1 MELNQTSIC
10 YYEKKLAH
18 ISAATESADS
28 IVPDTFPDI
37 GRIVCAYGTAVIK
50 DQTPQNDRLL
60 VSGTVQ
66 TTVLYEPENGG
77 KLRRLSVP
85 VTFAHIEECEGL
97 TAESIC
103 STVCRIAAVDAE
115 AMNSR
120 KVSVSVQLCFLTEG
134 YCKAECDV
142 TESVELDGIE
152 CLSHLQSIT
161 LLEQVR
167 SYPVTIL
174 DDVQLADAAELSLLH
189 TDCTMQVSECRAMH
203 GRIIV
208 KGEAILHC
216 LAMQEDD
223 AVRVLN
229 NSTPFTQILELPE
242 AEEGALTAVHM
253 TVSEADCRL
262 ESDGMLSCT
271 ISAQAIVLLRQERK
285 LHCIEDM
292 YLPGK
297 ELAAQ
302 AEHPVLQNMPS
313 AQPFT
318 SEGSETLQTA
328 QHVSHVI
335 AAQAVCCGAKRVS
348 ESELQIKAS
357 VRVLYLSDEQQLCAV
372 QRIVPLTMPY
382 SEAGEPEDLTLSARA
397 TAAGERGL
405 LLTVTANGA
414 AATQERVTF
423 CHISALEIKPK
434 ESSHN
439 GVTLVLKQ
447 INGEERLWDIAKN
460 CGTTEQAIRCAND
473 LPAEAERVQNAML
486 LIPIQD

>member
-85 VTFAHIEECEGL
+85 VTFAHIAECEGL

-134 YCKAECDV
+134 YCKAECNV

-174 DDVQLADAAELSLLH
+174 DDIQLADAAELSLLH

-208 KGEAILHC
+208 KGEAVLHC

-229 NSTPFTQILELPE
+229 SSTPFTQILELPE
-242 AEEGALTAVHM
+242 AEEDALTAVRM

-271 ISAQAIVLLRQERK
+271 ISAQAMVLLRQERR
-285 LHCIEDM
+285 LRCIEDM

-348 ESELQIKAS
+348 ESELQIKAG

-382 SEAGEPEDLTLSARA
+382 SEAGEPEELTLSARA

>member
-10 YYEKKLAH
+10 YYDKKLAH

-85 VTFAHIEECEGL
+85 VTFAHIEECEGVS
-97 TAESIC
+97 AESVC
-103 STVCRIAAVDAE
+103 STVCRIAAVEAE

-120 KVSVSVQLCFLTEG
+120 KVCVSVQLCFLTEG

-285 LHCIEDM
+285 LRCIEDM

-297 ELAAQ
+297 VLAAQ

-318 SEGSETLQTA
+318 AEGSETLQTA

-348 ESELQIKAS
+348 ESELQVKAG

-372 QRIVPLTMPY
+372 VI
-382 SEAGEPEDLTLSARA
+382 
-397 TAAGERGL
+397 
-405 LLTVTANGA
+405 
-414 AATQERVTF
+414 
-423 CHISALEIKPK
+423 
-434 ESSHN
+434 
-439 GVTLVLKQ
+439 
-447 INGEERLWDIAKN
+447 
-460 CGTTEQAIRCAND
+460 
-473 LPAEAERVQNAML
+473 
-486 LIPIQD
+486 

>member
-10 YYEKKLAH
+10 YYEKKLSH
-18 ISAATESADS
+18 ISTATESADS

-37 GRIVCAYGTAVIK
+37 GRIVCAYGTAAVK
-50 DQTPQNDRLL
+50 DQSPQNDRLL

-97 TAESIC
+97 TAESVC
-103 STVCRIAAVDAE
+103 CAVCRIAAVDAE
-115 AMNSR
+115 AVNSR
-120 KVSVSVQLCFLTEG
+120 KVSVSVQLCLLTEG
-134 YCKAECDV
+134 YCKTECEV
-142 TESVELDGIE
+142 TESIELAGLE
-152 CLSHLQSIT
+152 CLSQLQDVT

-203 GRIIV
+203 GRIVV
-208 KGEAILHC
+208 KGEAVLHC

-229 NSTPFTQILELPE
+229 SRTPFTQILELPE
-242 AEEGALTAVHM
+242 AEEDALIEVRM

-262 ESDGMLSCT
+262 EPDGMLSCT
-271 ISAQAIVLLRQERK
+271 ISAQATVLLRQERK
-285 LHCIEDM
+285 LRCIEDM
-292 YLPGK
+292 YLPSK
-297 ELAAQ
+297 TLAAQ
-302 AEHPVLQNMPS
+302 AEHPVLQDMPS

-318 SEGSETLQTA
+318 AEGSETLQTA

-335 AAQAVCCGAKRVS
+335 TAQAICCGAKRVS
-348 ESELQIKAS
+348 ESELQVKAAI
-357 VRVLYLSDEQQLCAV
+357 RVLYLSDEQQLCAV

-382 SEAGEPEDLTLSARA
+382 SEAGEPEELALSARA
-397 TAAGERGL
+397 TAAGERGM
-405 LLTVTANGA
+405 LLTVTANGTA
-414 AATQERVTF
+414 APQKRLAF
-423 CHISALEIKPK
+423 CHISALEVKPK
-434 ESSHN
+434 ESAHN

-447 INGEERLWDIAKN
+447 ITGEERLWDIAKN

-473 LPAEAERVQNAML
+473 LPAETERVQNAML

>member
-174 DDVQLADAAELSLLH
+174 DDIQLADAAELSLLH

-208 KGEAILHC
+208 KGEAVLHC

-229 NSTPFTQILELPE
+229 SSTPFTQILELPE
-242 AEEGALTAVHM
+242 AEEDALTAVRM

-262 ESDGMLSCT
+262 ESDGML
-271 ISAQAIVLLRQERK
+271 R
-285 LHCIEDM
+285 CIEDM

-348 ESELQIKAS
+348 ESELQIKAG

-372 QRIVPLTMPY
+372 QRLVPLTMPY
-382 SEAGEPEDLTLSARA
+382 SEAGEPEELTLSARA